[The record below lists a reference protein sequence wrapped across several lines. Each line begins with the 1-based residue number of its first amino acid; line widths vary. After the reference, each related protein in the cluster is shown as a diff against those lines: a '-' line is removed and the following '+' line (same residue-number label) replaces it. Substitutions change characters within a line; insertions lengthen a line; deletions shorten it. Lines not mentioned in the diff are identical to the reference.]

1 MSTPLTEAVVR
12 LLTDVEAVLGPA
24 FGPRLAELRRR
35 FDAPLR
41 VAIAGKVKAGKS
53 TLLNALVG
61 EGVAPT
67 DARECTKV
75 VTWYRN
81 SHVYRVTGVPWEGA
95 TVELRFQRGP
105 TELDVDLGPFHADD
119 LKYVDVEWPSER
131 LREIT
136 LIDTPGLASISDDI
150 SMRSQRYLAS
160 DEQGPGEADAVIY
173 LLRHLHPADL
183 SFLEA
188 FRDEITT
195 GGATV
200 NSIAVI
206 SRADE
211 IGSSRTN
218 AMAAAE
224 RVAARYRRDPRIDSL
239 CQAVV
244 PVAGLIAQ
252 AAATLREDEGL
263 ALRDI
268 AQLGTATTTELLLSA
283 ERFVRL
289 DVPGAPPGEVRA
301 ALLRRLGLF
310 GVRLSVEL
318 IATGR
323 VHSTGELA
331 RELEERSGIVELRR
345 ILSGQFAARA
355 TVLKARSTLATIWAL
370 AGLHGG
376 TDGRRIRERIRDIE
390 QQAHELVEIRLL
402 ARLRSG
408 AVDLGRDTMD
418 ARRLLGDLGP
428 DPRLRLGLPPTASA
442 EDLAA
447 AAVLAVQRWRAL
459 AEDPF
464 LTRPAREVAH
474 GVVRSCEAL
483 AMVPA

>member
-1 MSTPLTEAVVR
+1 MDAVVR
-12 LLTDVEAVLGPA
+12 LLADAEPVLGPQ
-24 FGPRLAELRRR
+24 FGERLAALRARV
-35 FDAPLR
+35 DGPLR

-61 EGVAPT
+61 EAVAPT

-81 SHVYRVTGVPWEGA
+81 SHVYRVTGVPWDGSP
-95 TVELRFQRGP
+95 TELRFQRGP
-105 TELDVDLGPFHADD
+105 SELDVDLGPFQADD
-119 LKYVDVEWPSER
+119 LQYVDVEWPTDR
-131 LREIT
+131 LREMT

-150 SMRSQRYLAS
+150 STRSQRYLAS

-173 LLRHLHPADL
+173 LMRHLHPADL

-188 FRDEITT
+188 FKDDISA

-211 IGSSRTN
+211 IGSARTN
-218 AMAAAE
+218 AMSAAE
-224 RVAARYRRDPRIDSL
+224 RVAARYRRDERIDSL

-263 ALRDI
+263 ALRDL
-268 AQLGTATTTELLLSA
+268 ALLGPATTTELLLSA

-289 DVPGAPPGEVRA
+289 DVAGAPAPEVRA

-310 GVRLSVEL
+310 GIRLSVEL
-318 IATGR
+318 IAAGR
-323 VHSTGELA
+323 VGSTGALA
-331 RELEERSGIVELRR
+331 DELEARSGIVELRR
-345 ILSGQFAARA
+345 ILGGQFAARA
-355 TVLKARSTLATIWAL
+355 TVLKARSTLATLWAL
-370 AGLHGG
+370 AGLLGG
-376 TDGRRIRERIRDIE
+376 SDGRRIREHIRDIE

-402 ARLRSG
+402 TQLRAG
-408 AVDLGRDTMD
+408 NVDLGADGVD
-418 ARRLLGDLGP
+418 ARRLLGDQGP
-428 DPRLRLGLPPTASA
+428 DPYLRLGLPPTAS
-442 EDLAA
+442 ERDLAA
-447 AAVLAVQRWRAL
+447 AALLAVQRWRAL

-464 LTRPAREVAH
+464 LTRQAREVAH

-483 AMVPA
+483 AMVPARTAR